1 MSIIFKKYF
10 LPLAPAKPTDSD
22 DASKNSL
29 PLSQATSLKS
39 GTVLLFY
46 QIMIHCKLLDVVLFS
61 CGVELAPLHHL
72 EVDGQ

>member
-1 MSIIFKKYF
+1 MNEYS
-10 LPLAPAKPTDSD
+10 LSLAAAKLTDSD

-46 QIMIHCKLLDVVLFS
+46 QIMRHYKLLDVVLFS
-61 CGVELAPLHHL
+61 CGV
-72 EVDGQ
+72 

>member
-1 MSIIFKKYF
+1 MSKLNEYSLSI
-10 LPLAPAKPTDSD
+10 APTKLTDSD

-46 QIMIHCKLLDVVLFS
+46 QIMRHYKLLDVVLFS
-61 CGVELAPLHHL
+61 CGI
-72 EVDGQ
+72 